1 MGKSIFKIITS
12 IIFILIFIFSF
23 TVYAVTYESS
33 NISEFED
40 IVLKELNLTN
50 PDFNITYYGNFEDI
64 ENIMKSIIKKD
75 PYLRCTITSIKW
87 STTNTINGVYNVNIK
102 ATHILSA
109 TKRNETDKKID
120 DILSNIIKPNITDD
134 EKVKA
139 VHDYIVTNS
148 KYDTSSVFYSDYDLL
163 TEGKSVCNGYALL
176 TYNMLKKLNIPVKFV
191 FGTSDSQPHV
201 WNMVKLGDYWF
212 HLDTTWNDP
221 VPDRGNISSYN
232 YYMLTDEEIT
242 KDHVI
247 EEKQNLPLTKIKY
260 YNYLSNLAKSKTN
273 LKNYIYANLLIETG
287 LNIYD
292 EENTAI
298 TIEGLSSILKEKIKN
313 HPSKISVRFNKS
325 ITTDNVNNAMSGLF
339 KIDSISEISYDQ
351 ITTDNTGNY
360 KVLNLYIKYK
370 EIPDSIITNLS
381 DKIYNTATKIDLN
394 VYAVYGTRKINIT
407 KDVMIHPYDTNFLNI
422 SGSSL
427 TFNDCGTQNL
437 TFEFEGKKSTVNIT
451 AINAKGFEYITD
463 KKPDNPINVKIF
475 NKYIDFSSINQWP
488 FIDNNRTLV
497 PLRAVFEVLNCNVE
511 WNEQN
516 NSAVVNHNSNKIVI
530 SPNSQIAYVNGIAK
544 KLDVPAK
551 LVNNRIMVPLRFI
564 SESINKTVIWD
575 DLNKTV
581 LIY

>member
-1 MGKSIFKIITS
+1 MERFSFKIIVS
-12 IIFILIFIFSF
+12 VILMFMCIFSF

-33 NISEFED
+33 NINEFED
-40 IVLKELNLTN
+40 IILKELNLTN
-50 PDFNITYYGNFEDI
+50 ANFNITYYGEYEDI
-64 ENIMKSIIKKD
+64 ENIMKTILKKD

-87 STTNTINGVYNVNIK
+87 STSSTINGVYNVNIK

-109 TKRNETDKKID
+109 SKRNETDKKID
-120 DILSNIIKPNITDD
+120 DILSDIIKPNISDD
-134 EKVKA
+134 EKVKV
-139 VHDYIVTNS
+139 VHDYIVKNS

-176 TYNMLKKLNIPVKFV
+176 TYNMLKKLNIPVEFV
-191 FGTSDSQPHV
+191 FGTSNSQSHV
-201 WNMVKLGDYWF
+201 WNMVKLGEYWF

-221 VPDRGNISSYN
+221 VPDRDNTSSYN

-247 EEKQNLPLTKIKY
+247 EENQNLPLTKIKY
-260 YNYLSNLAKSKTN
+260 YNYLSNLSKSKTN
-273 LKNYIYANLLIETG
+273 LKNYVYTNLLIETG

-298 TIEGLSSILKEKIKN
+298 TIEELSRILKEKIKN
-313 HPSKISVRFNKS
+313 HPSNISIRFSES
-325 ITTDNVNNAMSGLF
+325 ITNDNVNSAMSSLF

-351 ITTDNTGNY
+351 ITKDNTGDY

-370 EIPDSIITNLS
+370 EIPDSITTNLS

-394 VYAVYGTRKINIT
+394 VYANYGTRKINIT
-407 KDVMIHPYDTNFLNI
+407 KDVMIHPYDSNFLNI
-422 SGSSL
+422 SGDSL
-427 TFNDCGTQNL
+427 TFNNCGTHNL
-437 TFEFEGKKSTVNIT
+437 IFEFEGKKAVVNIT
-451 AINAKGFEYITD
+451 ALNAKGFEYITD
-463 KKPDNPINVKIF
+463 KKPDNSINVMVF

-497 PLRAVFEVLNCNVE
+497 PIRAVFEVLNCNVE
-511 WNEQN
+511 WNDQN
-516 NSAVVNHNSNKIVI
+516 NSAVVQHDSTKIVI

-544 KLDVPAK
+544 KLDAPAK

-575 DLNKTV
+575 ELNKTI